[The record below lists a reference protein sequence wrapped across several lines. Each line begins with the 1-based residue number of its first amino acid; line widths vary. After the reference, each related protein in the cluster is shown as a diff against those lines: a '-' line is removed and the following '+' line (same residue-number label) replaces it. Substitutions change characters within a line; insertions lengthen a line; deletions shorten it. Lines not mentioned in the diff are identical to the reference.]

1 MEIQV
6 QYLKMKS
13 SEAMTQ
19 LLTRKLESLEKKY
32 DWLIRA
38 RVVFKIENDSK
49 GEDKVCEIELYAPG
63 PSLFASSSSED
74 FEKSMAESVDDLKR
88 QLEKRQAS
96 FGPRGLKV

>member
-19 LLTRKLESLEKKY
+19 LLKRKLDALEKKY

-49 GEDKVCEIELYAPG
+49 GEDKVCEIELHGPG
-63 PSLFASSSSED
+63 PALFASSNSDD

-96 FGPRGLKV
+96 FGSRGLKV